1 MVNPENLKPG
11 DVIESP
17 DAVVFVVGDIEG
29 DFVQLTYGGRPYGKF
44 RMYGKHTKAFWAGSH
59 MREAVKAGGAPVVL
73 GGGQQKATAP
83 GHPRF
88 LALLDDMRAMH
99 IAKSADYGTN
109 ADVYANYRRAERLGV
124 DPALGIALRME
135 DKMARIENYFK
146 GGTLTCESVF
156 DALMDLA
163 GYALGAIVILQE
175 KTTGDNGH
183 AEKTPIDQRATQ
195 AGA

>member
-1 MVNPENLKPG
+1 MVNPENLRVG
-11 DVIESP
+11 DVIESH
-17 DAVVFVVGDIEG
+17 DNVLFTVGEIVEDVIR
-29 DFVQLTYGGRPYGKF
+29 LTYNGRPYGSF
-44 RMYGKHTKAFWAGSH
+44 HMYNRQTAKFWAGSH
-59 MREAVKAGGAPVVL
+59 LRSSAPA
-73 GGGQQKATAP
+73 GGGQQKATTP

-183 AEKTPIDQRATQ
+183 AEKTSLDQRATQ
-195 AGA
+195 AGAGH